1 MGDVNL
7 EDFVSF
13 DDDLMTSEIR
23 GVDDIIA
30 DHAVAAATANDDANE
45 GDETMDENVPTRN
58 EALGAINLIRK
69 YMYSSVSNDAT
80 NFVYLNRIENV
91 IIHSNS
97 MHTRQSTIKDFFT
110 KK

>member
-1 MGDVNL
+1 VPVITNDDEDWVAVQEKLGDVNL

-45 GDETMDENVPTRN
+45 GDETTKRSPR
-58 EALGAINLIRK
+58 
-69 YMYSSVSNDAT
+69 SNKS
-80 NFVYLNRIENV
+80 Y
-91 IIHSNS
+91 
-97 MHTRQSTIKDFFT
+97 T
-110 KK
+110 KIYV